1 MESDPFEALT
11 VLGARQPAD
20 AALYFKQIG
29 DSETAARLDV
39 AAPTEN
45 TRDAQLV
52 SRAKWPFNDRPWQYT
67 AHAFGYIPPINDSTT
82 TPIKFAGAIQPE
94 EALRGSAIKVTLDR
108 LRVANYPGFGAHRI
122 LFDFSARN
130 QAAHKK
136 EEHLHFNATFKVLEG
151 QEAAIIGYPLFVGLN
166 VGDDGIA
173 LRCFTVNVKNDD
185 DERFLAFLE
194 SDVFRSGL
202 KLTKALQPAI
212 APLSEMALG
221 LTKAIAKR
229 NRNVPVQ
236 DFYMGLDFGS
246 VATGARL
253 AQGSYVAVQIPDRLV
268 RLWDWSEWQYNRD
281 TGQITSVRDE
291 RSLIPLNYIVFGVSR
306 YKEHP

>member
-1 MESDPFEALT
+1 MEPDPFETLT

-20 AALYFKQIG
+20 AALYFRHIG
-29 DSETAARLDV
+29 DTEIAAILD
-39 AAPTEN
+39 AAMPAEN
-45 TRDAQLV
+45 TRDAQLL
-52 SRAKWPFNDRPWQYT
+52 SRVRWPFNDRPWQYT
-67 AHAFGYIPPINDSTT
+67 AHAFGYIPPINDSIAI
-82 TPIKFAGAIQPE
+82 PIKFAGAIQPE
-94 EALRGSAIKVTLDR
+94 EALRDSSIKVTLDR
-108 LRVANYPGFGAHRI
+108 LRVASYPGSGAHRI

-130 QAAHKK
+130 QSARKK
-136 EEHLHFNATFKVLEG
+136 EENLHFNATFKVLEG

-166 VGDDGIA
+166 VGDNGIA
-173 LRCFTVNVKNDD
+173 LRCYTVNVRNDD

-202 KLTKALQPAI
+202 KLTRALQPAI
-212 APLSEMALG
+212 APLSEMAVG
-221 LTKAIAKR
+221 ITKAIAKR

-236 DFYMGLDFGS
+236 DFYMGLDFGN

-253 AQGSYVAVQIPDRLV
+253 AQGSYVAVQIPDRLARV
-268 RLWDWSEWQYNRD
+268 WDWNEWQYNRD

-306 YKEHP
+306 YRERP